1 MQHWLVVRVMVGYTY
16 QIHFS
21 SNSSFY
27 LPIDVYFILIAF
39 SA

>member
-16 QIHFS
+16 QIYLL
-21 SNSSFY
+21 SNGSFY
-27 LPIDVYFILIAF
+27 LPIDVHFILIAF